1 MSKACS
7 PTGGVLPSEDAPL
20 EADRPEILEQK
31 DLELLGRQRPP
42 SLPTQLVECTFVFT
56 ILLSM
61 TMAEYTISGFNIVL
75 PSLTESL
82 HIPESARTWPA
93 GVPNLTTGC
102 LLLPCARFCDQY
114 GGKAVFLAGH
124 LWLFVW
130 SLISGFSQNSTM
142 LIVCR
147 AMQGLGSAAFLPAGI
162 ALLGRIY
169 RPGPRK
175 NLVFGLYGACACIGF
190 YIGIV
195 IGAIASDYLNWR
207 WFFWIGAILVGV
219 VVVLGFLTIPGR
231 LGDGDQNVRM
241 DWRGL
246 CTVVPGLI
254 LVVFALT
261 DGGHAPDGWRT
272 PYIFLTFIVGLL
284 FLCVAVYVQGWV
296 SAVPL
301 LPAELFRPKYM
312 KRLSVALFCSYGVFG
327 VFLFY
332 ASFYIESALHI
343 TPMLTAAWFTPLAV
357 GGVLLAVTGGFV
369 LHVLPGRLLLIISGI
384 GYILSVLLFALVPA
398 RSESGEPSITFLY
411 WAYVF
416 PAMCCGTI
424 GVDIA
429 FNVTNVFIT
438 TAMPARLQATAGA
451 LINSLLY
458 LGLAFWLGIAELAV
472 STTVNRRGEENVDM
486 RSRYKVGFWT
496 GVGLAVVALCLTST
510 VNLGKAAA
518 DMTADEKA
526 KLEQDASQCPIDGL
540 PATDEEQDVRR

>member
-1 MSKACS
+1 MSKARS
-7 PTGGVLPSEDAPL
+7 PAGGVLPSEDASR
-20 EADRPEILEQK
+20 ETDRPQILEPK

-42 SLPTQLVECTFVFT
+42 SLPTPLVECTFVFT

-114 GGKAVFLAGH
+114 GGKVVFLAGH
-124 LWLFVW
+124 LWLCVW

-195 IGAIASDYLNWR
+195 IGAVASEYLNWR
-207 WFFWIGAILVGV
+207 WYFWICAVLVGV
-219 VVVLGFLTIPGR
+219 VVVLGFLTIPGH
-231 LGDGDQNVRM
+231 LGDGDRNVRM
-241 DWRGL
+241 DWWGL
-246 CTVVPGLI
+246 CTVVPGLM

-272 PYIFLTFIVGLL
+272 PYIFVTFTVGVL
-284 FLCVAVYVQGWV
+284 FLCVSVYVQGWV
-296 SAVPL
+296 SAAPL

-312 KRLSVALFCSYGVFG
+312 KRLNVALFCSYGVFG
-327 VFLFY
+327 IFLFY
-332 ASFYIESALHI
+332 ASFYIESTLHV
-343 TPMLTAAWFTPLAV
+343 TPMLTAAWFTPLSV

-369 LHVLPGRLLLIISGI
+369 LHILPGRILLVISGI

-424 GVDIA
+424 GIDIA

-451 LINSLLY
+451 LVNSLLY

-486 RSRYKVGFWT
+486 RSRYKIGFWT
-496 GVGLAVVALCLTST
+496 GVGLAAVALCLTST
-510 VNLGKAAA
+510 LNLGKAAA

-526 KLEQDASQCPIDGL
+526 KLEQDASQYRIGDL
-540 PATDEEQDVRR
+540 PATDEERGVRR